1 MNRRRLASLMAASAL
16 LIGMFGLSAGG
27 SIVLA
32 TGANTQFWAGNGT
45 ENGEIKNNDCATDS
59 SAHQLWIW
67 TGTGTNVQISV
78 AGEVKDGVQQGNGAY
93 HFTTGW
99 HDIGTLTTGQG
110 GNVFVTYDGAVDG
123 NAVVTLSHGC
133 PGDTSTT
140 TTTESSST
148 TTTTDSSSTTTT
160 TESSSTT
167 TTTDSSSTT
176 TTTTAT
182 FTGGSEPAT
191 DAPTQP
197 NTAVTSGGP
206 STPSNSAWL
215 LILALGLLLGSVVIL
230 TPAKAKTKS

>member
-133 PGDTSTT
+133 PGET
-140 TTTESSST
+140 
-148 TTTTDSSSTTTT
+148 STTTT